1 MSMQLVLSK
10 ASCSYTKDVEW
21 LGVQSNL
28 DYPNPFG
35 HVEKL
40 SLDKQK
46 VGITFTTPKPHPQIR
61 SLMQKI
67 FTRHRLIVYFDDF
80 NLILVDRILTLCFF
94 SFFLLSRGPHTK
106 QKKNCPEISTQL
118 SWMPRPIQCKQAA
131 CTLNRVKVVNVICAH
146 A

>member
-1 MSMQLVLSK
+1 MSMQLISSK

-94 SFFLLSRGPHTK
+94 FFFYFQGDHTLSRKKIVQKSPH
-106 QKKNCPEISTQL
+106 S
-118 SWMPRPIQCKQAA
+118 
-131 CTLNRVKVVNVICAH
+131 
-146 A
+146 